1 MDLSS
6 GGIAKMVFKS
16 VVRGEFG
23 KLYLDGQMLSVLTI
37 MDGKKTLGQIARE
50 TGISLSDMRQVIMK
64 LLRCN
69 LVERIERTVS
79 IVDQEFINFLV
90 FRMSLAV
97 GPLGEIIVEDT
108 LEELGFN
115 RNNFPCLRTGELV
128 NRLSREIKREN
139 KCLEFKQIISR
150 EIREKRMLD

>member
-1 MDLSS
+1 
-6 GGIAKMVFKS
+6 
-16 VVRGEFG
+16 
-23 KLYLDGQMLSVLTI
+23 
-37 MDGKKTLGQIARE
+37 
-50 TGISLSDMRQVIMK
+50 
-64 LLRCN
+64 

-139 KCLEFKQIISR
+139 KCLEFKQVISR